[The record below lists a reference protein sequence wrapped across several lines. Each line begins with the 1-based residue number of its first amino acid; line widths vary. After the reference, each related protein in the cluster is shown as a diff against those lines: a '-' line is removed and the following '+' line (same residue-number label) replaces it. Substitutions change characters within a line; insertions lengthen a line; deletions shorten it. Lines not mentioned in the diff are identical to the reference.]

1 MIVKKIALPLM
12 AILMLGSLFAGCTQT
27 AGTVPLTTI
36 VPEPTP
42 SPTQAVTTAA
52 TTVPQPVVTLVR
64 YVSQTKDIWDP
75 DLMFALQV
83 PVEWNVSTTRLIK
96 SDIPDY
102 RTDLVAADVFSV
114 YSYYFSQDKDRAY
127 RDQFGQWSPA
137 PAVTTVKIND
147 ITFDRFESAS
157 DGRTR
162 VAYIVQKNSANERGY
177 VSVLVFTALDNNR
190 FEKEDFEK
198 VVSSFRYFSGK
209 SAGTEPCE
217 EIPLY
222 DPAGNAISRKA
233 GAASSN
239 AGDGSTMDG
248 WDSDGSGGDTS
259 GEEDTGGS
267 SSGGSCPFG

>member
-12 AILMLGSLFAGCTQT
+12 AILLLGSLFAGCTQT

-36 VPEPTP
+36 VPQPTP
-42 SPTQAVTTAA
+42 SPTQTVTTAA

-64 YVSQTKDIWDP
+64 YVSQKKDIWDP

-127 RDQFGQWSPA
+127 RDRFGQWSPA
-137 PAVTTVKIND
+137 PAVTTAKIND
-147 ITFDRFESAS
+147 LTFDRFESAS

-177 VSVLVFTALDNNR
+177 VSVMVFTALDNNR
-190 FEKEDFEK
+190 FEKDDFEK
-198 VVSSFRYFSGK
+198 VVSSFRYVSGK

-222 DPAGNAISRKA
+222 DPAGNAIIRKTGA
-233 GAASSN
+233 GSSN
-239 AGDGSTMDG
+239 AGDGSTAEG
-248 WDSDGSGGDTS
+248 WDSDSPSGDSSEEDSGG
-259 GEEDTGGS
+259 G

>member
-1 MIVKKIALPLM
+1 MIVKKLAIPLM
-12 AILMLGSLFAGCTQT
+12 VILMLGSLMAGCTQS
-27 AGTVPLTTI
+27 AGTMPVTTV
-36 VPEPTP
+36 VPEPSP
-42 SPTQAVTTAA
+42 SPSVTVTAAA
-52 TTVPQPVVTLVR
+52 TTVPLPVVTFVR
-64 YVSQTKDIWDP
+64 YVSEKKDIWDP
-75 DLMFALQV
+75 DLMFALQI

-102 RTDLVAADVFSV
+102 RTDLAAADVFSV

-147 ITFDRFESAS
+147 ITFDRFESTS
-157 DGRTR
+157 ENRTR
-162 VAYIVQKNSANERGY
+162 VAYIAHKSSANERGY

-233 GAASSN
+233 GAGRSN
-239 AGDGSTMDG
+239 AGDGSTADG
-248 WDSDGSGGDTS
+248 WDSAGSSGDSSGG
-259 GEEDTGGS
+259 DTGGS
-267 SSGGSCPFG
+267 SSGGTCNR

>member
-1 MIVKKIALPLM
+1 MIVKKIALPFM
-12 AILMLGSLFAGCTQT
+12 AILMLGSLFAGCTQP

-42 SPTQAVTTAA
+42 SPTQTVTTAA

-64 YVSQTKDIWDP
+64 YVSLTKEIMDP
-75 DLMFALQV
+75 DLMFALKV

-102 RTDLVAADVFSV
+102 RTDLVPSDVFSV

-162 VAYIVQKNSANERGY
+162 VAYVAHKGSANERGY
-177 VSVLVFTALDNNR
+177 AGMLVFTARDSNR

-233 GAASSN
+233 GAGSSN
-239 AGDGSTMDG
+239 AWDGSTAEG
-248 WDSDGSGGDTS
+248 WDSAGSSGDSSGG
-259 GEEDTGGS
+259 DTGGS
-267 SSGGSCPFG
+267 SSGGHCNR

>member
-1 MIVKKIALPLM
+1 MIVMKYAIPLM
-12 AILMLGSLFAGCTQT
+12 GMMILGSLFAGCTQP
-27 AGTVPLTTI
+27 AATVPLTTI

-42 SPTQAVTTAA
+42 SPTRTVATAA

-64 YVSQTKDIWDP
+64 YVSQTKDMMDP

-83 PVEWNVSTTRLIK
+83 PVEWNVSTTRLMK

-102 RTDLVAADVFSV
+102 RTDLVAPDVFSV

-127 RDQFGQWSPA
+127 RDRFGQWSPA

-147 ITFDRFESAS
+147 IAFDRFESAS

-162 VAYIVQKNSANERGY
+162 VAYMVQKNSANERGY

-198 VVSSFRYFSGK
+198 VVSSFRYISGK
-209 SAGTEPCE
+209 SAGTKPCE

-233 GAASSN
+233 GAGSSN
-239 AGDGSTMDG
+239 AGDGSTTDG
-248 WDSDGSGGDTS
+248 WDSDGPS
-259 GEEDTGGS
+259 EDSSEDDSGGS
-267 SSGGSCPFG
+267 SSGGTCPFG